1 MMYMYYESPKVIL
14 IEMQQILG
22 WKVMDRAA
30 FLLLDVSIFLLRFC
44 GRSVYRFHWDFV
56 DISFYC
62 TFYFGPCNQAQWM
75 CVFDEY

>member
-1 MMYMYYESPKVIL
+1 MFSFQFCLKHNRNVHAHIMMYMYYESPKVIL

-44 GRSVYRFHWDFV
+44 CRSVYRFH
-56 DISFYC
+56 
-62 TFYFGPCNQAQWM
+62 
-75 CVFDEY
+75 